1 MLALAGFL
9 VVLLLS
15 LIIVRIAS
23 VALTLTGLSAESAK
37 FQARSAW
44 TGTGF
49 TTSESESVVGHPV
62 RRKIVTYLM
71 VLRSAGLVS
80 AGSALVLGFAGSEGQ
95 SENLA
100 RIAWV
105 LGGLVTLWLVSMSST
120 VDRWMTN
127 VIKRLLKRYGDFE
140 ARDYASLLQISGE
153 YSVAELQVQE
163 GDWLAGRTLGEL
175 QLPEEGVLV
184 LSLTKQSGVFIGAP
198 RGRTDLEPGDTLLLY
213 GRDDALANLDQRADD
228 ALAQAERHEAVL
240 EHKQREQAEAERAEE
255 ASEADETTP
264 ES

>member
-9 VVLLLS
+9 IVLLLS

-95 SENLA
+95 AESLA

-105 LGGLVTLWLVSMSST
+105 LGGLATLWLVSMSSA

-127 VIKRLLKRYGDFE
+127 VIKKLLKQHANFE

-153 YSVAELQVQE
+153 YSVVELQIQD

-175 QLPEEGVLV
+175 ELPEEGVLV
-184 LSLTKQSGVFIGAP
+184 LSLTKPSGAFIGAP
-198 RGRTDLEPGDTLLLY
+198 RGRTDLEAGDTLLLY
-213 GRDDALANLDQRADD
+213 GRDDALANLDQRSDD
-228 ALAQAERHEAVL
+228 AMAGVERHEAVL
-240 EHKQREQAEAERAEE
+240 EQKQREQAEADKAARAEE
-255 ASEADETTP
+255 TS
-264 ES
+264 